1 MFVLSTKKKDLKHVY
16 KDIEVFLHGLFI
28 IIKKIRGK

>member
-1 MFVLSTKKKDLKHVY
+1 MFVLSTKKNLKHVY

-28 IIKKIRGK
+28 IIKKSRGK